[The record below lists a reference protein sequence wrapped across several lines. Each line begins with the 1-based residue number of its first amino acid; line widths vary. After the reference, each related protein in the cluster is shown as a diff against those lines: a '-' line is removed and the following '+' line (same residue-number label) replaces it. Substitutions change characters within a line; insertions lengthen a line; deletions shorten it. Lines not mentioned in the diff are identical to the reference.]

1 MGAAVAGGGGVAVFI
16 WVGVGVAVAGGIGAG
31 FAEGVGSGMSV
42 GAGAAVTVVSG
53 AVVGVSVGGG
63 VATGVGSWVGFAG
76 CVRTG
81 WLSDG
86 AVASGSRVSVGVI
99 MDVGTVS
106 EQATRISRASRAVDS
121 SFAMSVDSPFWSVS
135 GSAFYYTSTC
145 PQPLSPELEERFPLS
160 CLAFRGPCERGLPTV
175 SSNSHRFG
183 TLSMLQKAFDLT
195 RTILESTKDFGLRR
209 GSNGDWA
216 IVVSL
221 MLGRTSESLDAVK
234 LLLCRHLVASRTRPA
249 SARTQPVPALPRPT
263 LPALAERCAGS

>member
-1 MGAAVAGGGGVAVFI
+1 MGLGVAVGIGVGVGLGAAVAGGGGVAVFI
-16 WVGVGVAVAGGIGAG
+16 WVGVGVAVAG
-31 FAEGVGSGMSV
+31 GVGSGMSV

-86 AVASGSRVSVGVI
+86 AVASGSGGSGGVI
-99 MDVGTVS
+99 MDVGTAS

-145 PQPLSPELEERFPLS
+145 PEPLSPELEERFPLS
-160 CLAFRGPCERGLPTV
+160 CLAFRGPFHRGLPTAI
-175 SSNSHRFG
+175 SPLCFLCCLH
-183 TLSMLQKAFDLT
+183 TL
-195 RTILESTKDFGLRR
+195 R
-209 GSNGDWA
+209 
-216 IVVSL
+216 
-221 MLGRTSESLDAVK
+221 
-234 LLLCRHLVASRTRPA
+234 
-249 SARTQPVPALPRPT
+249 
-263 LPALAERCAGS
+263 

>member
-1 MGAAVAGGGGVAVFI
+1 MGIGVGVGLGAAVAGGGGVAVFI
-16 WVGVGVAVAGGIGAG
+16 WVGVGVAVA
-31 FAEGVGSGMSV
+31 
-42 GAGAAVTVVSG
+42 
-53 AVVGVSVGGG
+53 GG

-86 AVASGSRVSVGVI
+86 AVASGSGVSVGVI

-135 GSAFYYTSTC
+135 
-145 PQPLSPELEERFPLS
+145 
-160 CLAFRGPCERGLPTV
+160 
-175 SSNSHRFG
+175 NSHRFG
-183 TLSMLQKAFDLT
+183 ALSMLQKAFDLT
-195 RTILESTKDFGLRR
+195 RTVLESTKDFGLRR

-249 SARTQPVPALPRPT
+249 SAAPRPT
-263 LPALAERCAGS
+263 IPAWAGRRAES

>member
-1 MGAAVAGGGGVAVFI
+1 MGVGLGAAVAGGGGGVAVFI
-16 WVGVGVAVAGGIGAG
+16 WVGVGVAVAVGVGVGTMVAGGVGAG

-86 AVASGSRVSVGVI
+86 AVASGSGVSVGVI
-99 MDVGTVS
+99 MDVGTAS

-145 PQPLSPELEERFPLS
+145 PEPLSPELEERFPLS
-160 CLAFRGPCERGLPTV
+160 CLAFRGPFHRGLPTAI
-175 SSNSHRFG
+175 SPLCFLH
-183 TLSMLQKAFDLT
+183 TL
-195 RTILESTKDFGLRR
+195 R
-209 GSNGDWA
+209 
-216 IVVSL
+216 
-221 MLGRTSESLDAVK
+221 
-234 LLLCRHLVASRTRPA
+234 
-249 SARTQPVPALPRPT
+249 
-263 LPALAERCAGS
+263 

>member
-1 MGAAVAGGGGVAVFI
+1 MG
-16 WVGVGVAVAGGIGAG
+16 
-31 FAEGVGSGMSV
+31 M
-42 GAGAAVTVVSG
+42 
-53 AVVGVSVGGG
+53 
-63 VATGVGSWVGFAG
+63 
-76 CVRTG
+76 
-81 WLSDG
+81 
-86 AVASGSRVSVGVI
+86 I

-160 CLAFRGPCERGLPTV
+160 CLAFRGPFHRGLPTV

-183 TLSMLQKAFDLT
+183 ALSMLQKAFDLT
-195 RTILESTKDFGLRR
+195 RTVLESTKDFGLRR

-234 LLLCRHLVASRTRPA
+234 LLLCRHLLGRINFVPRYSTIVDDPPTLDQLAKAWTIWRRWITSFAVVGVACVFQMWALLQRRPA
-249 SARTQPVPALPRPT
+249 APVW
-263 LPALAERCAGS
+263 

>member
-1 MGAAVAGGGGVAVFI
+1 MGAAVAGGGGVAIFI
-16 WVGVGVAVAGGIGAG
+16 WVGVGVAVAVGVGGVGAG

-86 AVASGSRVSVGVI
+86 AVASGSGVSVGVI
-99 MDVGTVS
+99 MDVGTAS

-121 SFAMSVDSPFWSVS
+121 SFVMSVDSPFWSVS

-145 PQPLSPELEERFPLS
+145 PEPLSPELEERFPLS
-160 CLAFRGPCERGLPTV
+160 CLAFRGPFHRGLERLFPRCV
-175 SSNSHRFG
+175 SC
-183 TLSMLQKAFDLT
+183 TLSGETVRPSAFP
-195 RTILESTKDFGLRR
+195 R
-209 GSNGDWA
+209 GRG
-216 IVVSL
+216 
-221 MLGRTSESLDAVK
+221 E
-234 LLLCRHLVASRTRPA
+234 SRTVGRA
-249 SARTQPVPALPRPT
+249 KRTTRLAPGPVLCLCT
-263 LPALAERCAGS
+263 S

>member
-1 MGAAVAGGGGVAVFI
+1 MGAAVAGGGGGVAVFI
-16 WVGVGVAVAGGIGAG
+16 WVGVGVAVAVGVGVGTMVAGGVGAG

-86 AVASGSRVSVGVI
+86 AVASGSGVSVGVI
-99 MDVGTVS
+99 MDVGTAS

-145 PQPLSPELEERFPLS
+145 PEPLSPELEERFPLS
-160 CLAFRGPCERGLPTV
+160 CLAFRGPCERGLERLFPRCV
-175 SSNSHRFG
+175 SCVAC
-183 TLSMLQKAFDLT
+183 TLSGETVRPSAFP
-195 RTILESTKDFGLRR
+195 R
-209 GSNGDWA
+209 GRG
-216 IVVSL
+216 
-221 MLGRTSESLDAVK
+221 E
-234 LLLCRHLVASRTRPA
+234 SRTVGRA
-249 SARTQPVPALPRPT
+249 KRTTRLAPGPVLC
-263 LPALAERCAGS
+263 LCSC

>member
-1 MGAAVAGGGGVAVFI
+1 MGLGVAVGIGVEVAVGLGVAVGIGVGVGLGAAVAGGGGVAVFI
-16 WVGVGVAVAGGIGAG
+16 WVGVGVAVA
-31 FAEGVGSGMSV
+31 
-42 GAGAAVTVVSG
+42 
-53 AVVGVSVGGG
+53 GG

-86 AVASGSRVSVGVI
+86 AVASGSGVSVGVI

-135 GSAFYYTSTC
+135 ASAFYYTSTC

-160 CLAFRGPCERGLPTV
+160 CLAFRGPFHRGLPTV

-183 TLSMLQKAFDLT
+183 ALSMLQKAFDLT
-195 RTILESTKDFGLRR
+195 RTVLESTKDFGLRR

-221 MLGRTSESLDAVK
+221 ELGRTSESLDAVK
-234 LLLCRHLVASRTRPA
+234 LLLCRHLVASRTRPV
-249 SARTQPVPALPRPT
+249 SAIYRPT
-263 LPALAERCAGS
+263 LPWTAGRHAEF